1 MDGYPKDYVSE
12 FPSENRILETIERF
26 EEDLTDKAKIHGG
39 LKVVLDVL
47 DPIEVSTKRDRGAA
61 EDPLMVEIRE
71 SLQGKLDELK
81 HESRMYTE

>member
-1 MDGYPKDYVSE
+1 M
-12 FPSENRILETIERF
+12 
-26 EEDLTDKAKIHGG
+26 
-39 LKVVLDVL
+39 VLDVL

-71 SLQGKLDELK
+71 SLQGKLDQLK